1 MKKSELKKTLLI
13 NQKFSVKT
21 ILVIILLIP
30 MLGFS
35 QTRTLN
41 VISRWRQYNNVDNAL
56 YNYYASLAF
65 KRMDERKADISAIT
79 TKADW
84 EKRQKKI
91 KKLLWELIGT
101 FPQKTPLNAK
111 ILGVS
116 NKDGYRIE
124 KVVFESQPKFFVT
137 AALYIPNNLQGKAPA
152 ILYPTGHAQQ
162 AFRKKFYQRSAI
174 NFVKKGFIVLTYD
187 PIGQGERVQY
197 YSPELGKS
205 KIGGTVRE
213 HIYAGLQTLLVGKSL
228 SNYFVWDGIRAVDYL
243 LSRKEVDA
251 NRIGI
256 TGMSG
261 GGTQTTFI
269 SVFDERI
276 YASAPSNFITG
287 MKRLFESIGPQDAEQ
302 HILYGAANKID
313 FADFLEVRMPKP
325 TLVVTT
331 TRDFFSIQGARETEE
346 EVKRL
351 GRLFYNGYD
360 FRKVESDTTHAMTSK
375 NREARHRFF
384 QKNLNLPGDPT
395 DNEVEYLDKELQITE
410 TGQISTSF
418 NSETV
423 FSINKKEAEK
433 EIKKLNESRKNFN
446 RHKEFI
452 IKAAKKLC
460 GYVKPDKL
468 ENVVYRGRYNLGSYS
483 IERWFI
489 KGEGDYPIPF
499 LLYLPKEISG
509 ALILYLNNEGKSK
522 KDTSYQ
528 TLKEELREDIDWFVK
543 KGHPVLAA
551 DLIGSGELKQSSQ
564 GDISYWKYGAF
575 NYANF
580 FASVQLAKS
589 FVGIQAGD
597 IQRLVKFIKQDSRI
611 NNSAIYAIAK
621 GELICASLL
630 HAAVFENNFA
640 KIALINP
647 LLSYK
652 SIVMNQYYR
661 LSTLM
666 PLVPKAL
673 TVYDLPD
680 LEAAL
685 APNNLLLVNIKD
697 QMGELASDENID
709 TDLSVVKRL
718 FRDAGSNSKLQIKKI
733 QNLQD
738 MNALYG
744 DWLKKE

>member
-1 MKKSELKKTLLI
+1 MSESKLKKMILMKE
-13 NQKFSVKT
+13 KFNMKT
-21 ILVIILLIP
+21 IFTIILMIP

-35 QTRTLN
+35 QPSTLN
-41 VISRWRQYNNVDNAL
+41 VISNWKQYNNVDNAL

-65 KRMDERKADISAIT
+65 KLMNERKADIAAIT
-79 TKADW
+79 TKA
-84 EKRQKKI
+84 ELQKRQKKI
-91 KKLLWELIGT
+91 KKLLSELIGK
-101 FPQKTPLNAK
+101 FPEKTPLNAK

-116 NKDGYRIE
+116 KKDGYRIE
-124 KVVFESQPKFFVT
+124 KVVFESRPNFYVT
-137 AALYIPNNLQGKAPA
+137 AALYIPNNLKGKAPA

-162 AFRKKFYQRSAI
+162 AFRKKSYQRSAI

-213 HIYAGLQTLLVGKSL
+213 HIYTGLQTLLVGKSL
-228 SNYFVWDGIRAVDYL
+228 SNYFVWDGIRAMDYL
-243 LSRKEVDA
+243 ISRKEVDA
-251 NRIGI
+251 KRIGI

-269 SVFDERI
+269 SAFDDRI
-276 YASAPSNFITG
+276 YASAPSNFITSI
-287 MKRLFESIGPQDAEQ
+287 KRLFESIGPQDAEQ
-302 HILYGAANKID
+302 QILYGVANKID
-313 FADFLEVRMPKP
+313 FPDFLEVRMPKP

-331 TRDFFSIQGARETEE
+331 TRDFFSIQGARETEK
-346 EVKRL
+346 EVKQL
-351 GRLFYNGYD
+351 GKFYNGYD
-360 FRKVESDTTHAMTSK
+360 FGKVESDSTHAMTRI

-384 QKNLNLPGDPT
+384 QKNLDLPGDPT
-395 DNEVEYLDKELQITE
+395 DIEVEYLDKELQITK

-433 EIKKLNESRKNFN
+433 EIKKLNEARKNFKQ
-446 RHKEFI
+446 HKEFI
-452 IKAAKKLC
+452 IKAAKKLS

-499 LLYLPKEISG
+499 LLYLPHKITGS
-509 ALILYLNNEGKSK
+509 LILYLNNEGKSK
-522 KDTSYQ
+522 KDTSYYE
-528 TLKEELREDIDWFVK
+528 LKEELREDIDWFVK

-551 DLIGSGELKQSSQ
+551 DLIGSGELKQSSK

-575 NYANF
+575 NYSNF
-580 FASVQLAKS
+580 FASVQLGKS
-589 FVGIQAGD
+589 FVGIQAAD
-597 IQRLVKFIKQDSRI
+597 IQRLIKFIKQDSRI
-611 NNSAIYAIAK
+611 NKSEIYAIAK
-621 GELICASLL
+621 GELLCTSLL
-630 HAAVFENNFA
+630 HSAVFENEFA

-647 LLSYK
+647 LISYK
-652 SIVMNQYYR
+652 SIVMNKYYR

-673 TVYDLPD
+673 TAYDLPD

-685 APNNLLLVNIKD
+685 APNKLLLVNIKD
-697 QMGELASDENID
+697 QMENLASDID
-709 TDLSVVKRL
+709 INNDLKVVKSL
-718 FRDAGSNSKLQIKKI
+718 FNDSCSDSKLQIKKV
-733 QNLQD
+733 QNLRD
-738 MNALYG
+738 TKALYS
-744 DWLKKE
+744 DWLKK

>member
-1 MKKSELKKTLLI
+1 MSVAKLKKALLI
-13 NQKFSVKT
+13 NQKFNIKT
-21 ILVIILLIP
+21 IFIIILLIP
-30 MLGFS
+30 ILGFS
-35 QTRTLN
+35 QTSTLN
-41 VISRWRQYNNVDNAL
+41 VISNWRQYDNADNAL
-56 YNYYASLAF
+56 YNYYASQAF
-65 KRMDERKADISAIT
+65 KLMNERKADIATIT
-79 TKADW
+79 TKAEW

-91 KKLLWELIGT
+91 KKLLSELIGE
-101 FPQKTPLNAK
+101 FPEKTPLNAK

-116 NKDGYRIE
+116 KKDGYRIE
-124 KVVFESQPKFFVT
+124 KVVFESRPKFFVT
-137 AALYIPNNLQGKAPA
+137 AALYIPNNLKGKAPA
-152 ILYPTGHAQQ
+152 ILYPTGHSQQ
-162 AFRKKFYQRSAI
+162 AFRKKHYQRSAI

-243 LSRKEVDA
+243 ISRKEVDA
-251 NRIGI
+251 KRIGI
-256 TGMSG
+256 TGISG

-269 SVFDERI
+269 SAFDDRI
-276 YASAPSNFITG
+276 YASAPSNFITS
-287 MKRLFESIGPQDAEQ
+287 MQRLFESIGPQDAEQ
-302 HILYGAANKID
+302 QILYGVANKID

-325 TLVVTT
+325 ALVVTT
-331 TRDFFSIQGARETEE
+331 TRDFFSIQGARDTEK
-346 EVKRL
+346 EVKQF
-351 GRLFYNGYD
+351 GRLFYNEYD
-360 FRKVESDTTHAMTSK
+360 FRKVESDTTHAMTRK

-395 DNEVEYLDKELQITE
+395 DNEVEYLYKELQITE

-433 EIKKLNESRKNFN
+433 EIKKLNESRKNFKQ
-446 RHKEFI
+446 HKEFI
-452 IKAAKKLC
+452 IKAAKKLS

-468 ENVVYRGRYNLGSYS
+468 EDVVYRGRYNLGSYS

-489 KGEGDYPIPF
+489 KGERNYPIPF
-499 LLYLPKEISG
+499 LLYLPKKISG
-509 ALILYLNNEGKSK
+509 ALILYLNDEGKSK
-522 KDTSYQ
+522 KDTSY
-528 TLKEELREDIDWFVK
+528 TELKEELREDIDWFVK
-543 KGHPVLAA
+543 KGHPVIAA
-551 DLIGSGELKQSSQ
+551 DLIGSGELKQSSK

-580 FASVQLAKS
+580 FASVQLGKS

-597 IQRLVKFIKQDSRI
+597 IQRLIKFIKQDSRI
-611 NNSAIYAIAK
+611 NNSEIYAIAK
-621 GELICASLL
+621 GELLCTSLL
-630 HAAVFENNFA
+630 HAAAFENEFS

-647 LLSYK
+647 LISYK
-652 SIVMNQYYR
+652 SIVMNKYYR

-673 TVYDLPD
+673 TAYDLPD

-685 APNNLLLVNIKD
+685 VPNKLLLVNIKN
-697 QMGELASDENID
+697 QMGKLASDEDIND
-709 TDLSVVKRL
+709 DLSVVKSL
-718 FRDAGSNSKLQIKKI
+718 FNDCGSNSKLQIKRV
-733 QNLQD
+733 QNLR
-738 MNALYG
+738 NTKVLYS
-744 DWLKKE
+744 DWLKK